1 MFAPYHACGVA
12 SADSPSDRA
21 GPRPAGPTCAGSG
34 HRSILR
40 KLNPLAKSRR
50 GVTAYQPRADRYRL
64 SGGATRKMARRKL
77 TPSEIVERLQAI
89 DAFTADGQ
97 PMAVA
102 LRAAGVLQVEYDQ

>member
-1 MFAPYHACGVA
+1 
-12 SADSPSDRA
+12 
-21 GPRPAGPTCAGSG
+21 
-34 HRSILR
+34 
-40 KLNPLAKSRR
+40 
-50 GVTAYQPRADRYRL
+50 
-64 SGGATRKMARRKL
+64 MARRKL